1 MTEKEARRYLDYLG
15 DEAECSSNE
24 MRARHSRRENTGKS
38 AVVLMTVVLIGLMFG
53 LMYHGVKQTMPG
65 AVQTTRDV
73 TGNIPIIAPSPAML
87 ASSDNT
93 QEVWGVIISIGIY
106 TTSATPRA
114 TPG

>member
-15 DEAECSSNE
+15 DEAASSSNGI
-24 MRARHSRRENTGKS
+24 RASHGRRENTSKT

-53 LMYHGVKQTMPG
+53 LIYHGVKQTMPG

-73 TGNIPIIAPSPAML
+73 TGNIPIIAPSAATL
-87 ASSDNT
+87 ASTDNT
-93 QEVWGVIISIGIY
+93 QEVWGVIISIGVY
-106 TTSATPRA
+106 TTSAAPRS